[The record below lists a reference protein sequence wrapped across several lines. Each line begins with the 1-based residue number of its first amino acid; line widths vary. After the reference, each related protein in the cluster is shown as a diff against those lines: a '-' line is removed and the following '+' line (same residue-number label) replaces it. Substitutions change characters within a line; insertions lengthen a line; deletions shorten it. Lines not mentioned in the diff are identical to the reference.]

1 MKRLITILC
10 LVYIWG
16 VRLRNHKSPINFI
29 SHNNS
34 RTDLLLGSISHVY
47 ARATIQQ
54 LNLTGVGF
62 CRIVLGLEIIE
73 AAWRTGNQVQNC
85 ALRPRRNYFDGG

>member
-1 MKRLITILC
+1 MRRLITILC

-16 VRLRNHKSPINFI
+16 VRLRNHKNPINFI
-29 SHNNS
+29 SNNNS
-34 RTDLLLGSISHVY
+34 RTDLLLESISHVY

-73 AAWRTGNQVQNC
+73 AAWRTGN
-85 ALRPRRNYFDGG
+85 

>member
-34 RTDLLLGSISHVY
+34 RPDLLQGSISHVY
-47 ARATIQQ
+47 ARATIKQ

-62 CRIVLGLEIIE
+62 CRIVLGLEIIG
-73 AAWRTGNQVQNC
+73 AAWRTGN
-85 ALRPRRNYFDGG
+85 